1 MFRGMNTVSLDA
13 KGRLAMPVRYRERLS
28 SDYGGRL
35 VVTIDLDTRHRCL
48 SLYLPTEWEKIEKQI
63 DGLSGL
69 NEHVRRMKHLLI
81 GHANDL
87 ELDGTGRVLLPQELR
102 QYATLEKQVC
112 LVGQCKKLE
121 IWSQQ
126 SWLRKRDEWL
136 EEVHGQGELPEE
148 LRSLA
153 L

>member
-1 MFRGMNTVSLDA
+1 
-13 KGRLAMPVRYRERLS
+13 MPARYRERLS
-28 SDYGGRL
+28 NEHGGRL
-35 VVTIDLDTRHRCL
+35 VVTIDLDTRNRCL
-48 SLYLPTEWEKIEKQI
+48 SLYLPGEWESIERRI
-63 DGLSGL
+63 DAMSGL
-69 NEHVRRMKHLLI
+69 NEYVRRMKHLLI

-87 ELDGTGRVLLPQELR
+87 ELDGNGRVLLPQELR
-102 QYATLEKQVC
+102 EYASLEKQVC

-126 SWLRKRDEWL
+126 SWRRKREEWL

-148 LRSLA
+148 LSNLA

>member
-13 KGRLAMPVRYRERLS
+13 KGRLAMPARYRERLS
-28 SDYGGRL
+28 NDFGGRL

-48 SLYLPTEWEKIEKQI
+48 SLYLPTEWDKIEQRI

-87 ELDGTGRVLLPQELR
+87 ELDGIGRVLLPQELR
-102 QYATLEKQVC
+102 QYAELEKQVC

-121 IWSQQ
+121 IWSQDN
-126 SWLRKRDEWL
+126 WLGKRDEWL
-136 EEVHGQGELPEE
+136 EQVHEQGELPEE
-148 LRSLA
+148 LRTLA

>member
-13 KGRLAMPVRYRERLS
+13 KGRLAMPARYRERLS
-28 SDYGGRL
+28 DEHGGRL

-48 SLYLPTEWEKIEKQI
+48 SLYLPGEWEKIERQI
-63 DGLSGL
+63 DGMSGL

-87 ELDGTGRVLLPQELR
+87 ELDSIGRVLLPQELR
-102 QYATLEKQVC
+102 RYAGLEKQVC

-121 IWSQQ
+121 IWSQEN
-126 SWLRKRDEWL
+126 WLTKRDEWL
-136 EEVHGQGELPEE
+136 EEVHEQGELPEE
-148 LRSLA
+148 LTNLA

>member
-13 KGRLAMPVRYRERLS
+13 KGRLAMPARYRERLS
-28 SDYGGRL
+28 NEHGGRL
-35 VVTIDLDTRHRCL
+35 VATIDLDTRHRCL
-48 SLYLPTEWEKIEKQI
+48 SLYLPSEWEKIERQI
-63 DGLSGL
+63 DGMSGL
-69 NEHVRRMKHLLI
+69 DEHVRRMKHLLI

-87 ELDGTGRVLLPQELR
+87 ELDSIGRVLLPQELR
-102 QYATLEKQVC
+102 RYASLEKQVC

-126 SWLRKRDEWL
+126 NWLDKRDEWL
-136 EEVHGQGELPEE
+136 AEVHEQGELPPE

>member
-1 MFRGMNTVSLDA
+1 MIWIPGIAVFRV
-13 KGRLAMPVRYRERLS
+13 
-28 SDYGGRL
+28 
-35 VVTIDLDTRHRCL
+35 
-48 SLYLPTEWEKIEKQI
+48 YLPTEWEKIEQQI

-87 ELDGTGRVLLPQELR
+87 ELDGIGRVLLPQELR
-102 QYATLEKQVC
+102 QYAGLEKQVC

-126 SWLRKRDEWL
+126 NWLSKRDEWL
-136 EEVHGQGELPEE
+136 EEVHEQGELPEE

>member
-13 KGRLAMPVRYRERLS
+13 KGRLAMPARYRERLS

-48 SLYLPTEWEKIEKQI
+48 SLYLPTEWEKIEQQI

-87 ELDGTGRVLLPQELR
+87 ELDGIGRVLLPQELR

-148 LRSLA
+148 LRNLA